1 MSFWKRFKIAKTLR
15 DDAKTGEA
23 FQHAL
28 ELAKLRDLEQQIN
41 TLTAQRA
48 ELKDKQKA
56 VSLEYEAQLARV
68 KELGRI

>member
-1 MSFWKRFKIAKTLR
+1 MSFWQRFKIAKTLR
-15 DDAKTGEA
+15 DDAQTSGA

-56 VSLEYEAQLARV
+56 VSLEYEAQRARV
-68 KELGRI
+68 KELGRV

>member
-1 MSFWKRFKIAKTLR
+1 MSFWQRFKIAKTLR
-15 DDAKTGEA
+15 DDAQTSEA
-23 FQHAL
+23 FKHAQ
-28 ELAKLRDLEQQIN
+28 EIARLRELEQQIN

-56 VSLEYEAQLARV
+56 VSLEYEVQRERV